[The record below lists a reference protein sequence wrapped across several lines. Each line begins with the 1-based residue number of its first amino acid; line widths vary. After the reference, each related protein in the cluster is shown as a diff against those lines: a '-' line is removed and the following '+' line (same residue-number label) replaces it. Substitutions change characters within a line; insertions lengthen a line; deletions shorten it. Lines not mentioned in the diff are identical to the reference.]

1 MSSKSLFFAVVALVL
16 TAGIAIYTSAV
27 ERETK
32 TTYDLSGLK
41 SELRSVAKGVS
52 ARIDRQDAANQAFL
66 DKTVADVKAT
76 GADADD
82 LAAELDGVI
91 QGGRENGNGNGNGS
105 GNRFDD

>member
-32 TTYDLSGLK
+32 TTYELSGLK
-41 SELRSVAKGVS
+41 SELKNVAEGVS

-66 DKTVADVKAT
+66 DKTAADVKAT
-76 GADADD
+76 GDQADE
-82 LAAELDGVI
+82 LAMSLDGAI
-91 QGGRENGNGNGNGS
+91 QGSPE
-105 GNRFDD
+105 